1 MTTWWQSMSTFYL
14 SFPFSVKKHQFSDVA
29 LSSKKLK
36 QFAVFLKINQEKK
49 AAARRRCKTMG
60 PHVWLWN
67 RKKDLEKAPINKPQR
82 TIFGVTSQKGDLP
95 SLFLLTT
102 QYIILSM
109 SYKEVLHNVK
119 GSQKCF
125 SSCQQSF
132 ISGEVSNFDV

>member
-1 MTTWWQSMSTFYL
+1 
-14 SFPFSVKKHQFSDVA
+14 
-29 LSSKKLK
+29 
-36 QFAVFLKINQEKK
+36 
-49 AAARRRCKTMG
+49 MG

-125 SSCQQSF
+125 SSCQSF